1 MLSKKAFTR
10 APNQHVKYLN
20 ELWYTAKTL
29 EGYKIWVSTPTGGIK
44 REIGPTPLQMLLGLT
59 TQMNF
64 AKVIW
69 EDIIHNLNKKTREK
83 FVPYPRFISLLLKYM
98 MPEYDHEDL
107 TINPTQVFS
116 VHNRAL
122 KPNQPEGP
130 PFTDHMKAICNID
143 VPVESQALTTSSK
156 IKMKVPQGK
165 KPRARNGL
173 RRKKSSKYTS
183 KSKTEASKTGQ
194 LDKETYPGSAK
205 DKSPSHP
212 SASTPVV
219 AEMHKEAQQVV
230 GGPTSLGDTRC
241 DALADFTAEADPKIS
256 APNGSI
262 PEQQG
267 MDEGTQNYP
276 LDNKLTGTNPSVLVD
291 KTKSAGDGLKT
302 SYTDLGSLASILEAK
317 ARATK
322 KRLKSKLPS
331 LKLSLYIQICLPTE
345 LKELPS
351 KITELSGDVKE
362 LKKHVR
368 DMEIELPGDL
378 KEISKKLET
387 FTSTISSLTSM
398 ENASLKATD
407 KIIPSASQANASPTE
422 GEKNIN
428 DADNA
433 NLKKGKKVMSSKDA
447 EEEETESNFENDH
460 TNPADSMVQSSKQK
474 KLKKFSF
481 VTEGGEQIHITI
493 EKIEEQKRIEESL
506 KAELA
511 KQEVE
516 KVKDEL
522 VDLMGID
529 VVTQYYNKKLMY
541 DKYCDKMLK
550 RRKSSKITKCDVLT
564 KKGPITL
571 KV

>member
-1 MLSKKAFTR
+1 
-10 APNQHVKYLN
+10 
-20 ELWYTAKTL
+20 
-29 EGYKIWVSTPTGGIK
+29 
-44 REIGPTPLQMLLGLT
+44 
-59 TQMNF
+59 
-64 AKVIW
+64 
-69 EDIIHNLNKKTREK
+69 
-83 FVPYPRFISLLLKYM
+83 M

-116 VHNRAL
+116 VHNREL

-130 PFTDHMKAICNID
+130 PCTDHMKAICNID

-165 KPRARNGL
+165 KLGAR
-173 RRKKSSKYTS
+173 T
-183 KSKTEASKTGQ
+183 
-194 LDKETYPGSAK
+194 K

-219 AEMHKEAQQVV
+219 AEMHKEAQQAA
-230 GGPTSLGDTRC
+230 GGPTSLGATRC
-241 DALADFTAEADPKIS
+241 DAFADSTAEADPEIS
-256 APNGSI
+256 VPNGSI
-262 PEQQG
+262 HEQQG

-276 LDNKLTGTNPSVLVD
+276 LDNKLIGTNPSVLVD

-302 SYTDLGSLASILEAK
+302 AYTDLEFLG
-317 ARATK
+317 
-322 KRLKSKLPS
+322 LPS
-331 LKLSLYIQICLPTE
+331 QIFSVQEKLKTLDA
-345 LKELPS
+345 LPS
-351 KITELSGDVKE
+351 QLNKVTNTLNMFV
-362 LKKHVR
+362 
-368 DMEIELPGDL
+368 
-378 KEISKKLET
+378 
-387 FTSTISSLTSM
+387 TSM
-398 ENASLKATD
+398 ENASSKATD

-422 GEKNIN
+422 GEKNTN

-433 NLKKGKKVMSSKDA
+433 NLKKGKEVMSSKDA
-447 EEEETESNFENDH
+447 EEEETESNFEDDH
-460 TNPADSMVQSSKQK
+460 TNPADFMVQSSKKK

-481 VTEGGEQIHITI
+481 VTEGGEQIHII
-493 EKIEEQKRIEESL
+493 VEKIEEQKRIEESL

-550 RRKSSKITKCDVLT
+550 RRKSSKITNCDVLT
-564 KKGPITL
+564 KKDPVTL
-571 KV
+571 KVYREDGTNEVISNFKVSDLHLAEWREVVQACPNRKEKEYKTIYGLIKTRMEYLNQTEKELKINFNRPLKEQDPLDELNDLDNKKRKRADAKKVY